1 MPKNK
6 NVILRDV
13 TVDGCVQVTDA
24 DLVLQLEERSVKDGV
39 LIQKIV
45 PYTGEI
51 ESVSIEEQGPVRITF
66 CLRGTHV
73 SHANDRR
80 VLPFVIRETIYLN
93 SPKIDFEH
101 TFLFDGDEKKDFLKG
116 LGVRFHRPMKGE
128 MYNRHIRFGTDHGSF
143 HEEMAEL
150 LSWRPRV
157 APEIYD
163 AQTKGQMLYLDADND
178 QAAATAIEASKH
190 MPIWSRYV
198 LCQDSATHF
207 SIKKKI
213 VNPDCCYIEGLHGM
227 RAPGSV
233 NIADESGSFSL
244 SSKDFWQK
252 YPSAVEAGDLDQDN
266 AEVIFWLWCP
276 QVEAMDFRHYADQ
289 GYSQTYY
296 EGFDVVGASAYGIGN
311 TNNFSIELSNNAVSD
326 GDALKRFSDSVQKP
340 PVYVADP
347 SVYEKLQ
354 AFGEWS
360 LPSQKTQVERFL
372 EEQLDKA
379 FDFYKNEVEVRS
391 WYGMFNYGDIMH
403 TYDPFRHSWRY
414 DMGGYAWQNTELV
427 PTLWL
432 WLAFMRSGREDIFTM
447 AEAMSRHCSEVDIYH
462 FGPLKG
468 LGSRHNVR
476 HWGQAMQG
484 GSYCNGRSSSFL
496 LLPDR

>member
-1 MPKNK
+1 MEMKEQTVQSMTLHLMENRKAYGYTTWGCMWEKGAVSKDASFNVYAKDNTNNKMVPSQSRITAYWPDGSVKWTAHTADSKNGEIFEVIPVNEDVSSKKDMESSLFVKEEEDAYIVDAGCVHAVVPKNK

-39 LIQKIV
+39 LIQKTV

-266 AEVIFWLWCP
+266 AEVIFW
-276 QVEAMDFRHYADQ
+276 
-289 GYSQTYY
+289 
-296 EGFDVVGASAYGIGN
+296 
-311 TNNFSIELSNNAVSD
+311 AV
-326 GDALKRFSDSVQKP
+326 
-340 PVYVADP
+340 
-347 SVYEKLQ
+347 
-354 AFGEWS
+354 
-360 LPSQKTQVERFL
+360 
-372 EEQLDKA
+372 
-379 FDFYKNEVEVRS
+379 
-391 WYGMFNYGDIMH
+391 
-403 TYDPFRHSWRY
+403 
-414 DMGGYAWQNTELV
+414 V
-427 PTLWL
+427 PT
-432 WLAFMRSGREDIFTM
+432 G
-447 AEAMSRHCSEVDIYH
+447 
-462 FGPLKG
+462 
-468 LGSRHNVR
+468 
-476 HWGQAMQG
+476 
-484 GSYCNGRSSSFL
+484 
-496 LLPDR
+496 